1 MKNTKINTET
11 TTENKYPLNTSPVPT
26 EDTFHL
32 LPKGYYSF
40 EVWDCKKEDE
50 DTDSPYMLVKLFI
63 FNKYGEVIINHR
75 IYLTAGS
82 EYKINEFFASI
93 GMNNW
98 DWGQAKGKVGACR
111 LIQEKLDI
119 KTINKVEHFTEKE

>member
-40 EVWDCKKEDE
+40 KVWDYDE
-50 DTDSPYMLVKLFI
+50 GEVRDCPCMIVKLYI
-63 FNKYGEVIINHR
+63 NNKYGKVIINHY
-75 IYLTAGS
+75 IFLSEGS
-82 EYKINEFFASI
+82 EHKVNEFFASI
-93 GMNNW
+93 GMKNW
-98 DWGQAKGKVGACR
+98 DWDQIVGKEGVCR
-111 LIQEKLDI
+111 LVKKKLKY
-119 KTINKVEHFTEKE
+119 KTINSVEHFTEKE